1 MKNLFNY
8 LVAFAAIIMGFAM
21 SACTP
26 DTPEPGAGVSVAVVV
41 GEPTAATV
49 EITVKTQGIK
59 EFAYVQRDSEVGA
72 TAILAAGTKVTID
85 DTSVATDTKVNL
97 QGLEPNTAYKV
108 FFAFRQADNKIYDR
122 VECAEF
128 TTGNYGDNVLTVVEQ
143 KLDGFAVHIQI
154 PNEVKERKNALR

>member
-97 QGLEPNTAYKV
+97 QGLEPNTAY
-108 FFAFRQADNKIYDR
+108 
-122 VECAEF
+122 
-128 TTGNYGDNVLTVVEQ
+128 
-143 KLDGFAVHIQI
+143 
-154 PNEVKERKNALR
+154 